1 MAVRRQ
7 GQRGVARRR
16 GTPRPPPGAEQ
27 VDVRETADF
36 LKWVAEWGQWNISTV
51 PEYFCFRWLE
61 KQGYVAGVDFEY
73 LAVEKGLGRRLGQQQ
88 VDFLIG
94 GWLVWAVQGVY
105 FHWQVEGEQLE
116 RDLMNR
122 LILEGRG
129 YLVVWLLD
137 LDIIAHTHSTCQKAL
152 AGIEEPGAQ
161 LGLAS

>member
-1 MAVRRQ
+1 
-7 GQRGVARRR
+7 
-16 GTPRPPPGAEQ
+16 
-27 VDVRETADF
+27 
-36 LKWVAEWGQWNISTV
+36 
-51 PEYFCFRWLE
+51 
-61 KQGYVAGVDFEY
+61 
-73 LAVEKGLGRRLGQQQ
+73 
-88 VDFLIG
+88 
-94 GWLVWAVQGVY
+94 
-105 FHWQVEGEQLE
+105 VEGEQLE